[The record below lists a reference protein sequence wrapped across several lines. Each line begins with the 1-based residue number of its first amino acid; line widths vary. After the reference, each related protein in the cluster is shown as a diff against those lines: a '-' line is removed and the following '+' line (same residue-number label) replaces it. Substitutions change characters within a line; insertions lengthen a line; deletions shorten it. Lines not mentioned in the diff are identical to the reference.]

1 MNRFAKIMQ
10 VIGWVGVVLLTI
22 VWGQGF
28 MVHDNQPQLARHST
42 LALAAAL
49 LCVLPRFWTIAYLP
63 LAARARRNERRRSA
77 VESAGRE
84 TSAAHRRRALIAA
97 AVAIVGLSGSF
108 ALAGAILLRRVP
120 ALAHGIAG
128 VVAIALQL
136 VALMLERRALRADAE
151 EMKELAASAPKGVP
165 AAS

>member
-1 MNRFAKIMQ
+1 MNRFASIMQ

-28 MVHDNQPQLARHST
+28 MVHDDHPQLARHST

-63 LAARARRNERRRSA
+63 LAARARKAERRRVDASVPAEPSA
-77 VESAGRE
+77 S
-84 TSAAHRRRALIAA
+84 HRRRALIAA
-97 AVAIVGLSGSF
+97 AVAILGLSGSF

-136 VALMLERRALRADAE
+136 VALMLERRALLADAG
-151 EMKELAASAPKGVP
+151 EMKELAASAPKAAPGV
-165 AAS
+165 S